1 LADNDNYF
9 YLYDYF
15 CNTISQIHLM
25 ARETINSLQ
34 NAAVK
39 NVVRLQQKA
48 PARKE
53 QNLFV
58 IEGRREVFL
67 ALQAGIEPVQI
78 FYCMEVYSVEKE
90 YSIDFAA
97 IENFLTP
104 VTREVYEKIAYRGDT
119 QGILM
124 VARQFSTR
132 LENIRLGKNSLI
144 VVLESVEKP
153 GNLGGILR
161 TADAA
166 GVDAVIVCDPRTDV
180 FNPNVI
186 RSGLGCLFTNH
197 LAVCTNA
204 EAQKWLIDNGIKIL
218 IASLQAESW
227 YHETDLTAPLALVFG
242 PESTGLSQSWYD
254 ATDISVKIPML
265 GKIDSLNVA
274 TSVAVLLYEAQRQR
288 GFPFNKKG

>member
-1 LADNDNYF
+1 
-9 YLYDYF
+9 
-15 CNTISQIHLM
+15 M
-25 ARETINSLQ
+25 ETINSLQ
-34 NAAVK
+34 NPAIK

-58 IEGRREVFL
+58 IEGLREVFL

-78 FYCMEVYSVEKE
+78 FYCSEIYSSEKD
-90 YSIDFAA
+90 YSIDIAA
-97 IENFLTP
+97 IDKFITP
-104 VTREVYEKIAYRGDT
+104 VTKEVYEKIAYRGDT

-132 LENIRLGKNSLI
+132 LVDIRLGKSPLI
-144 VVLESVEKP
+144 IILESIEKP

-186 RSGLGCLFTNH
+186 RSGLGCLFTNQ
-197 LAVCTNA
+197 LAVCTNT
-204 EAQKWLIDNGIKIL
+204 EAQKFLRDHGIKIL
-218 IASLQAESW
+218 TASLQATSF
-227 YHETDLTAPLALVFG
+227 YHETDLKVPLALVFG
-242 PESTGLSQSWYD
+242 PESTGLSQSWYN

-265 GKIDSLNVA
+265 GKIDSLNVG
-274 TSVAVLLYEAQRQR
+274 TSVAVLVYEAGRQR
-288 GFPFNKKG
+288 GFGNNM

>member
-1 LADNDNYF
+1 
-9 YLYDYF
+9 
-15 CNTISQIHLM
+15 M

-34 NAAVK
+34 NPAVK

-48 PARKE
+48 SARKE

-58 IEGRREVFL
+58 IEGRREIYL

-78 FYCMEVYSVEKE
+78 FCCHDIYSVEKE
-90 YSIDFAA
+90 YPIDLNILEKF
-97 IENFLTP
+97 ITP
-104 VTREVYEKIAYRGDT
+104 VTRDVYEKIAYRGDT
-119 QGILM
+119 QGILI

-132 LENIRLGKNSLI
+132 LEDIRLGKNPLI

-161 TADAA
+161 TTDAA

-186 RSGLGCLFTNH
+186 RSGLGCIFTNQ
-197 LAVCTNA
+197 LAVCNNT
-204 EAQKWLIDNGIKIL
+204 EAQKFLRDHGINIL
-218 IASLQAESW
+218 TASLQAKSY
-227 YHETDLTAPLALVFG
+227 YHETDLRVPLALVFG
-242 PESTGLSQSWYD
+242 PESTGLSQSWYNT
-254 ATDISVKIPML
+254 TDISIKIPML
-265 GKIDSLNVA
+265 GKIDSLNVG

-288 GFPFNKKG
+288 GVKNRSATCS

>member
-1 LADNDNYF
+1 
-9 YLYDYF
+9 
-15 CNTISQIHLM
+15 M
-25 ARETINSLQ
+25 AREPINSLQ
-34 NAAVK
+34 NHAIK

-58 IEGRREVFL
+58 IEGSREVYL

-78 FYCMEVYSVEKE
+78 FFCSEVYSSEKE
-90 YSIDFAA
+90 YSIDISVIDKF
-97 IENFLTP
+97 ITP
-104 VTREVYEKIAYRGDT
+104 VTKDVYEKIAYRGDT

-124 VARQFSTR
+124 VARQFETS
-132 LENIRLGKNSLI
+132 LEDIRLGNNPLI

-166 GVDAVIVCDPRTDV
+166 GADAVIVCDPRTDV

-186 RSGLGCLFTNH
+186 RSGLGCLFTNQ
-197 LAVCTNA
+197 LAVCTNT
-204 EAQKWLIDNGIKIL
+204 EAQKWLRENGIKIL
-218 IASLQAESW
+218 TASLQAESW
-227 YHETDLTAPLALVFG
+227 YHETDLTTPLALVFG

-254 ATDISVKIPML
+254 TTDISIKVPML
-265 GKIDSLNVA
+265 GKIDSLNVG
-274 TSVAVLLYEAQRQR
+274 TSVAVLIYEAQRQR
-288 GFPFNKKG
+288 GFKNQPATCN